1 MPYMFELV
9 STGKIDPGDV
19 VSHVLPLSE
28 AKHGYDIF
36 DTKMDD
42 CIKVV
47 LNLKKTEVT
56 GMEYALHEVL
66 EVQEMTAFK
75 TLCLTK
81 SKTMKALVSD
91 PKLKA
96 IMQRRR

>member
-1 MPYMFELV
+1 
-9 STGKIDPGDV
+9 
-19 VSHVLPLSE
+19 
-28 AKHGYDIF
+28 
-36 DTKMDD
+36 
-42 CIKVV
+42 
-47 LNLKKTEVT
+47 
-56 GMEYALHEVL
+56 MEYALHEVL